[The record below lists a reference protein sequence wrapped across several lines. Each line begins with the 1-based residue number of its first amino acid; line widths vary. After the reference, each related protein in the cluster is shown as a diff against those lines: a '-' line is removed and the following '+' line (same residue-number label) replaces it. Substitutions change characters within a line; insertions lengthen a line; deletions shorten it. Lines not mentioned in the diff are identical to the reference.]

1 MELVPNSGQLNA
13 LASLNLRP
21 ARREAWG
28 FDRIKARS
36 LTDDLDAD
44 ADKPDALE
52 VAAQLD
58 AALAET
64 GELVG
69 PLHGAC
75 FAIKDQYDTADMRTT
90 SGADVDYADDRPPR
104 DANFVARLRDAGA
117 IILAKSNLGEYASG
131 NPRSSFGGVFVNAYD
146 TTRSPMGSSS
156 GSAVAVSANLCTCGI
171 AEETGTSIRGPAVYA
186 SCVGIAAT
194 QELVSRHGMI
204 DSGINTRCGPICRT
218 VADAAKV
225 LSVISGYDPED
236 ELTSLQVGRTPEVPY
251 ESFCTAEPGAAKPLA
266 GLRIGVM
273 RECDSAKHFSLD
285 PVTFRR
291 LFLRIRYMDKGR
303 FSVIDHENLDIVSAA
318 IEQLGAL
325 GATIVEPTGP
335 HVGLLTPYLHKHFP
349 AYFNKAWAENEGK
362 ELFPEGT
369 NMISKLL
376 SLSEHPSMVPDTL
389 DINSLSG
396 SSGTAFVSMLAAA
409 SSAGLICLPS
419 GPAWSC
425 AGGAGHIQPE
435 QVPS

>member
-1 MELVPNSGQLNA
+1 MELVSNSGQLNA

-90 SGADVDYADDRPPR
+90 SGADVDYGDDRPPR

-291 LFLRIRYMDKGR
+291 LFCG
-303 FSVIDHENLDIVSAA
+303 
-318 IEQLGAL
+318 
-325 GATIVEPTGP
+325 
-335 HVGLLTPYLHKHFP
+335 
-349 AYFNKAWAENEGK
+349 
-362 ELFPEGT
+362 
-369 NMISKLL
+369 
-376 SLSEHPSMVPDTL
+376 
-389 DINSLSG
+389 
-396 SSGTAFVSMLAAA
+396 SGTWTRDASVS
-409 SSAGLICLPS
+409 STTRILIS
-419 GPAWSC
+419 
-425 AGGAGHIQPE
+425 
-435 QVPS
+435 